1 MNMKLWIIIALS
13 TLLLENKTDKF
24 TITFKSDN
32 EEFKL
37 DVSAIK
43 STYWNIYIPDEADKN
58 KLIPL
63 NYMMSKEGV
72 FRTILMGELKMNEFI
87 NFNGVDWDKTNK
99 VGMLQE
105 GAKDINIERL
115 DDKKMIRFSQKNG
128 KLIGDKEEITVTWE

>member
-115 DDKKMIRFSQKNG
+115 DDKKMILFSQKNG